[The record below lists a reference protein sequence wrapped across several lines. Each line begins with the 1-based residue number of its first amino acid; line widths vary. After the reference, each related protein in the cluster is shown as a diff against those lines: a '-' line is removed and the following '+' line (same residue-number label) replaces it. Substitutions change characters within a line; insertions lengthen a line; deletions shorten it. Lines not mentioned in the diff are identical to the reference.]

1 MSEAVIQRLLAAY
14 ETAEQNLLA
23 IIARYAL
30 DGIEEEN
37 IETWTQQKYRDVKR
51 LRLEI
56 KQVVDSL
63 EGMNDTAKEML
74 IQQYIAGGNQYVEGF
89 IATNVDAVNALALDY
104 ARKLDSAKFQI
115 LRQSEDAYR
124 RIIAQ
129 SVEQGVLGMD
139 ARLTTARTALAKFA
153 GEGITG
159 FVARDGRQYEIR
171 SYVEMSTRTAINN
184 AFREGRLTGL
194 AESGNDLI
202 IVRTSPRYCELCS
215 PYKDKVLSISG
226 KDTTHQSLV
235 LAKAAGLYHA
245 NCRCSFSAYT
255 KGLTHVESNETIDNN
270 YEAEQKQRSLER
282 DIRRYKRILVVD
294 ENNVR
299 AKNKI
304 KQRRAE
310 LKQLVEDY
318 DLVRK
323 SNRESL
329 IQAR

>member
-1 MSEAVIQRLLAAY
+1 MNEA
-14 ETAEQNLLA
+14 
-23 IIARYAL
+23 
-30 DGIEEEN
+30 
-37 IETWTQQKYRDVKR
+37 
-51 LRLEI
+51 
-56 KQVVDSL
+56 
-63 EGMNDTAKEML
+63 AKEML

-310 LKQLVEDY
+310 LKQLVEDEY
-318 DLVRK
+318 LVRK
-323 SNRESL
+323 RNRESL
-329 IQAR
+329 VQAR